1 MKVVMENSRRNFIKA
16 STAGAVTV
24 LAGGVLPGFNAKS
37 YDRIIGANEKVN
49 IAVAGFHNRGTG
61 HIRTF
66 SSLENVNVAAIC
78 DIDQRL
84 FPKGI
89 EEVESRG
96 GEKPATYTD
105 FRRILDDKNIDAVS
119 IVTPDH
125 WHALHT
131 IWACQAGKDVYI
143 EKPLSYTIGEGRKM
157 VEASRKY
164 GRVVQTGTQSRSN
177 IVVHRAMQL
186 IREGVIGDIYMGRA
200 IVFGFRPDIGH
211 VADSPVPE
219 GVDWDMF
226 LGPAP
231 YRPYNENRFQY
242 KWHWFWDTST
252 TEFGNNATH
261 WVDLIRM
268 AMGIKVHPQKI
279 QCMGDFYVW
288 DSDQEIPNIQLGA
301 YKYNDGRTIQ
311 IDVRSIYNNP
321 ESGEKS
327 GAFLYG
333 SKGWMHLK
341 HQGYKV
347 FLGQDDEEGPSFSV
361 DQYDPTKDKTAIQ
374 EFKGLDVTHMQNFI
388 DCVRSG
394 EWKNLNADI
403 NEGHMSTSIGL
414 LGNIAY
420 RVGRT
425 LEFDGETEKFLNDEE
440 ANSHLIRKYREPYV
454 LPEKV

>member
-1 MKVVMENSRRNFIKA
+1 MENSRRKFIKA
-16 STAGAVTV
+16 STAGTAVI
-24 LAGGVLPGFNAKS
+24 LAGGILPGFSAKS
-37 YDRIIGANEKVN
+37 YSRIIGANEKVN
-49 IAVAGFHNRGTG
+49 IAVAGFHNRGIG
-61 HIRTF
+61 HIRTY
-66 SSLENVNVAAIC
+66 SSLENVNVTALC

-89 EEVESRG
+89 KEIEDRG
-96 GEKPATYTD
+96 GEKPVTYTD
-105 FRRILDDKNIDAVS
+105 FRKLLENKNIDAVS

-125 WHALHT
+125 WHALQT

-143 EKPLSYTIGEGRKM
+143 EKPLSYSIEEGRKM
-157 VEASRKY
+157 VEAARKY

-177 IVVHRAMQL
+177 IVVHKAMQL

-200 IVFGFRPDIGH
+200 IVLGFRPNIGR

-231 YRPYNENRFQY
+231 ARPFNENRFQY
-242 KWHWFWDTST
+242 KWHWFWDTSS

-268 AMGIKVHPQKI
+268 AMEIKVHPQKI

-288 DSDQEIPNIQLGA
+288 DSDQEIPNIQLGSF
-301 YKYNDGRTIQ
+301 KYNDGRIIQ
-311 IDVRSIYNNP
+311 IDVRSIYNNK
-321 ESGEKS
+321 EAEENS

-341 HQGYKV
+341 HNSYKV
-347 FLGQDDEEGPSFSV
+347 FLGKENEKGPSFSI
-361 DQYDPTKDKTAIQ
+361 DRSDPTRDKKAIQ
-374 EFKGLDVTHMQNFI
+374 EFKGLDAPHMQNFI
-388 DCVRSG
+388 DCVRTG
-394 EWKNLNADI
+394 QWQDLNADI
-403 NEGHMSTSIGL
+403 LEGYMSSSIGL

-440 ANSHLIRKYREPYV
+440 ANSYLTRKYRQPFV